1 MVSTPTDQSAPG
13 PSLELHGIR
22 KKFGESTVLDGVDL
36 DIDCGQFVTLL
47 GPSGCGKTTLLRIIA
62 GLELPDAG
70 RVVLGGR
77 DITRTPAAQRQVNTV
92 FQSYALFPHLSVRE
106 NVAFGLRSR
115 GVDGAE
121 VRRRV
126 DAALELVQIST
137 LAERRPETL
146 SGGQKQRAALARAVV
161 NEPAVLL
168 LDEPMSALDAK
179 LRTKLQSELRALHRR
194 LGATF
199 VLVTHDQDE
208 AMSVSDRVIVMN
220 GGRIEQEGP
229 PREVYDRP
237 RSRFVAD
244 FVGAANVL
252 AVTGREGNML
262 RTVAG
267 VIDVGEVDGTATHV
281 SVRPE
286 DVRLHRC
293 DSRVLD
299 DNSSLGIVE
308 DVIFRGDCAEV
319 FVGPMS
325 LRARLSPA
333 EAPLIGDRVRIEF
346 VNNRARVLHG

>member
-1 MVSTPTDQSAPG
+1 MRCS
-13 PSLELHGIR
+13 
-22 KKFGESTVLDGVDL
+22 
-36 DIDCGQFVTLL
+36 
-47 GPSGCGKTTLLRIIA
+47 
-62 GLELPDAG
+62 
-70 RVVLGGR
+70 
-77 DITRTPAAQRQVNTV
+77 RTCRC
-92 FQSYALFPHLSVRE
+92 VR

-126 DAALELVQIST
+126 DAALELVQISA

-146 SGGQKQRAALARAVV
+146 SGGQKQRAAAAARAVV

-194 LGATF
+194 LGTTF

-220 GGRIEQEGP
+220 AGRIEQEGP

-252 AVTGREGNML
+252 AVTGRKGNML

-267 VIDVGEVDGTATHV
+267 AVDVGEVDETATHV

-293 DSRVLD
+293 GPGGSADSG
-299 DNSSLGIVE
+299 SHGIVE

-319 FVGPMS
+319 FVAPMS

-333 EAPLIGDRVRIEF
+333 DAL
-346 VNNRARVLHG
+346 